1 MLSWLIRNRLTAFE
15 RTYDYDT
22 TYIREI
28 LATDTRAFFALA
40 RAGGLSSYRRDV
52 PKDAYYAAKLT
63 ATLAQDC
70 GPCTQLIVAMA
81 LRERVEPRL
90 VAAVVRGEL
99 DALPEAVQLAVRFT
113 RAALE
118 RTPEA
123 GALREAIIGRWG
135 PRALVS
141 LAFAMTAAQLYPT
154 LKYALG
160 HGEACR
166 RVEVAGEPVAVLREV
181 A

>member
-1 MLSWLIRNRLTAFE
+1 MLKWLIRNRLAAFE

-63 ATLAQDC
+63 ATIAQDC

-81 LRERVEPRL
+81 LRDRVDPRL
-90 VAAVVRGEL
+90 VAAVVRGDHAAHSEDVL
-99 DALPEAVQLAVRFT
+99 LAIRFT
-113 RAALE
+113 HAALD
-118 RTPEA
+118 RTDEA
-123 GALREAIIGRWG
+123 SALREEVVRRWG
-135 PRALVS
+135 QRALIA
-141 LAFAMTAAQLYPT
+141 LAFAITAARLYPT
-154 LKYALG
+154 LKYVLG

-166 RVEVAGEPVAVLREV
+166 KVVVAGEPIAVLRDV